1 MGATWS
7 MDGYDRDQE
16 NIDYEFEFTLNP
28 LNWLQLVIKFAFDR
42 YTFWVLYILLGILS
56 TGVAFA
62 FYLTVRFT
70 TRLET
75 PPRFRFSSMFMIV
88 VPPPIVGV
96 TIASLPIV
104 FCMYMAKILIEGDLW
119 LGLEPLE
126 GQTYFLLNNLP
137 IHYMIRKVDPNVI
150 DDARN
155 GRLGFA
161 FVIIA
166 SFLIFFG
173 ALLYLPKRVSKRERE
188 IEMKRDKQASK
199 ESVWVPTTWKRS
211 NFVFSS
217 VMMGLFNVVM
227 TEFSYWEEFGTYIW
241 TLIVGFRP
249 MGILLDMITE
259 VLLKEALHCTPL
271 MASFWCITG
280 MVTLGADD
288 FLDFLLG
295 FLVDF
300 FIMLLERTYLD
311 PYLGYFMD
319 AVVEKTGEAL
329 DMLRKYLKVKG
340 KTAKERQAE
349 AEAAAEELKNR
360 DAGVD
365 FSSGDTV
372 EPILGA
378 YAGYSGDAM
387 GLPYAIVPM
396 WMMMQFAD
404 ACQMMDLYGIK
415 TKDMTY
421 YILFSV
427 ILIPFQYVSDIFC
440 LQVLE
445 LTHGWKIYDY
455 LVYTRYR
462 FLQRETRWKGL
473 EDSLDEC
480 IEEGMRTLDQ
490 MCFSSQYYL
499 MIT

>member
-173 ALLYLPKRVSKRERE
+173 ALLFLPKRVSKREKE
-188 IEMKRDKQASK
+188 IELKRDKQASK
-199 ESVWVPTTWKRS
+199 ESVWVPTLWKRS
-211 NFVFSS
+211 NFAYASFMIVFLNLCMVEVS
-217 VMMGLFNVVM
+217 L
-227 TEFSYWEEFGTYIW
+227 WEDFGTNIWYI
-241 TLIVGFRP
+241 LIYFRP
-249 MGILLDMITE
+249 IGVILDSVTE
-259 VLLKEALHCTPL
+259 LILKEALLCTPVSG
-271 MASFWCITG
+271 SFWLVAD

-288 FLDFLLG
+288 FQDFVMG
-295 FLVDF
+295 FMIDF
-300 FIMLLERTYLD
+300 ALMLIERTYLD
-311 PYLGYFMD
+311 PLIGFFID
-319 AVVEKTGEAL
+319 LCSEAIENAQ
-329 DMLRKYLKVKG
+329 DWIRQKMKVRG
-340 KTAKERQAE
+340 KSHSE
-349 AEAAAEELKNR
+349 
-360 DAGVD
+360 
-365 FSSGDTV
+365 
-372 EPILGA
+372 
-378 YAGYSGDAM
+378 
-387 GLPYAIVPM
+387 
-396 WMMMQFAD
+396 
-404 ACQMMDLYGIK
+404 
-415 TKDMTY
+415 
-421 YILFSV
+421 
-427 ILIPFQYVSDIFC
+427 
-440 LQVLE
+440 
-445 LTHGWKIYDY
+445 
-455 LVYTRYR
+455 
-462 FLQRETRWKGL
+462 
-473 EDSLDEC
+473 
-480 IEEGMRTLDQ
+480 
-490 MCFSSQYYL
+490 
-499 MIT
+499 